1 MTASYKR
8 GPECFAGID
17 LVLNQS
23 LESLMWL
30 EVGSGRAHIRL
41 GCSRTAAPAQI
52 PLAKNTS
59 VCMHALSYE
68 AMCLYNRGL

>member
-8 GPECFAGID
+8 GPECFAGTG

-30 EVGSGRAHIRL
+30 EVGSGRAHTSL
-41 GCSRTAAPAQI
+41 GCSRTAALAQK
-52 PLAKNTS
+52 PLAKITS
-59 VCMHALSYE
+59 VMHALSF
-68 AMCLYNRGL
+68 MKRCIYNRSL